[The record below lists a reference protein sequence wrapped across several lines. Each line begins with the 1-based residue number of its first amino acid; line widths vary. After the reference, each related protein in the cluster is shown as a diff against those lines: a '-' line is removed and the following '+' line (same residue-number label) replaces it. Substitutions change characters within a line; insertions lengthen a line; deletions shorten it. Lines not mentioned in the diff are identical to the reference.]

1 MYPKVITQLLQ
12 DSYMLFRL
20 KSVLYQL
27 KREKDL
33 VIEEYYEKRG
43 QEWDIKNVSSFLNYN
58 MKACVVYVSFDL
70 VLGKKVILSQDI
82 PILKVGIYQSRP
94 FEMCKSVSNPRD
106 QKSRVNHVSFSQ
118 FSPLALKTSFVLTIT
133 VAVGFHAFI
142 NESGED
148 WSVETPKRDTNG
160 YPHITLCSVGEYG
173 RQVHGAQPSRAY
185 FGKQRPT
192 GSQSTPLRTIREKN
206 TKADPQD
213 RLDFLRDMQKTRDD
227 MKQFRNEMNGLA
239 KEIDSMTFDIVSL
252 LLNLDK
258 ISDRVILRTDP
269 IIEFV
274 RKHWPW
280 YFFVNRNSVVEI
292 EQDLTATQEVNVNLQ
307 ILLENALESQKEE
320 DVHATQAI
328 KSMYSDLATVAY
340 ENNQLRGRLSLIE
353 KGQKKHKGSIYDVEE
368 RIKEY
373 TSMLGQAQDT
383 IHMLQEPRS
392 RMRLDESLLHMPL
405 DAFNSRRTSETLS
418 WPESTGSSLQ
428 KESESTFSR
437 PHINTDSK
445 LL

>member
-1 MYPKVITQLLQ
+1 MNPEKTGQLSLGYP
-12 DSYMLFRL
+12 
-20 KSVLYQL
+20 
-27 KREKDL
+27 E
-33 VIEEYYEKRG
+33 
-43 QEWDIKNVSSFLNYN
+43 SSHSTPP
-58 MKACVVYVSFDL
+58 C
-70 VLGKKVILSQDI
+70 I
-82 PILKVGIYQSRP
+82 
-94 FEMCKSVSNPRD
+94 
-106 QKSRVNHVSFSQ
+106 Q
-118 FSPLALKTSFVLTIT
+118 FTK
-133 VAVGFHAFI
+133 
-142 NESGED
+142 
-148 WSVETPKRDTNG
+148 ETPKRDTNG

-239 KEIDSMTFDIVSL
+239 KEIDSMTFDINRS
-252 LLNLDK
+252 NN
-258 ISDRVILRTDP
+258 RIL
-269 IIEFV
+269 
-274 RKHWPW
+274 
-280 YFFVNRNSVVEI
+280 EI